1 VFCDMRISVR
11 DAVFLRSDIEYRW
24 REPSDGVSGYLRW
37 IGADTSERIMLAT
50 IKTSNEAPR
59 SEVLWYVDY
68 EC

>member
-1 VFCDMRISVR
+1 MGS
-11 DAVFLRSDIEYRW
+11 SGGTS
-24 REPSDGVSGYLRW
+24 PSDGVSGYLRW